1 MNALANVEAGK
12 YLNDNFVSSYQKVGT
27 FTVNGAQKQGG
38 NVASYFCTPEGRV
51 LHAIAGPVNADALL
65 REARWVVETSKLAE
79 LDGLTTDT
87 KLRAFWRKA
96 HSDRLAQ
103 EHQMDLKLTR
113 RSLRGGPHP
122 QLDSRGRVHLLLA
135 TAALPKLEQV
145 YRLVFEKILNEK
157 VSTAPVVRIGG

>member
-1 MNALANVEAGK
+1 MANAEVGK

-65 REARWVVETSKLAE
+65 REARWVVESSKMAD
-79 LDGLTTDT
+79 LDGLKTETR
-87 KLRAFWRKA
+87 LRAFWRNA

-103 EHQMDLKLTR
+103 EHQMDLKLLR
-113 RSLRGGPHP
+113 RSPRGEPHP
-122 QLDSRGRVHLLLA
+122 PLNNPGRVHLLLA

-145 YRLVFEKILNEK
+145 YRFVFEKILNEK